1 MAIIFESSTKTF
13 YLDGKGITYAFYIND
28 YGYAEHLYFGKTVAH
43 DDLRYARQRGAFS
56 SFATVPGQDGGT
68 ELNSYHHFPT
78 EAACF
83 GTSDYREPMV
93 LVRGKDGF
101 SSSELLYEGYDIL
114 SEKPKICGMPS
125 SSGGETLVIHLLD
138 TRSALSCDLYYTVW
152 EDASVIARRA
162 VYANTGAE
170 RLTLERAYSFSLS
183 LDERRYDAITLYG
196 AWANERYIQRNPLNR
211 GSFCIDS
218 KRTSSSA
225 ALNPFLAIASE
236 RADENCGDVYGI
248 SLVYSSSF
256 VLKAE
261 GTSDGRTLITGG
273 VNDFSFSWILEAGE
287 RFDTPEV
294 LIAFSPNGL
303 GGMSREL
310 HRMMREYLVRPD
322 YVKRE
327 RPIVINNWEGTYY
340 DFDVEKLKRI
350 ADGVRDTG
358 VDTFVLDDGWFR
370 KNNNSRNSMGDWR
383 VNEKKFP
390 NGLSEL
396 IDYVNGIGYKFGLWI
411 EPEMVSEDSE
421 LYRAHP
427 DWTVGRIGDKHC
439 YGRHQLMLDLT
450 RAEVRDYIVNTVN
463 ELLKNNRIDYVK
475 WDYNRNITEAYSC
488 ALASERQAEFSHR
501 YALGLYD
508 ICERIILA
516 NPDVFFE
523 GCSSGGAR
531 FDPAMLYYFPQ
542 IWTSDNTDAVARTLI
557 QYGTSVAYPLS
568 AASAHVSAVPNHQT
582 GRVTDMTT
590 RCDIAHLG
598 PTGYELDSSLF
609 DDEAR
614 RIIKEQVERYRCI
627 EPLLLDGD
635 LWRTE
640 DPFNSEYFGFVLVSR
655 DKRQAVL
662 TVHRRLCR
670 ANDFPKSFRLAGL
683 DEDFRYLV
691 SGIDKILSGSTL
703 MNVGIPTPFDEKDFQ
718 TKVYYLDAVNANNEE
733 K

>member
-1 MAIIFESSTKTF
+1 MAIIFEPSTKTF
-13 YLDGKGITYAFYIND
+13 YLDGKGITYAFYVNE
-28 YGYAEHLYFGKTVAH
+28 YGYVEHLYFGKTIAH

-56 SFATVPGQDGGT
+56 SLATVPGQDGGT

-78 EAACF
+78 ETAFF

-93 LVRGKDGF
+93 LVRGIDGF
-101 SSSELLYEGYDIL
+101 SSSELLYQGYDIL

-125 SSGGETLVIHLLD
+125 STGGETLVIHISD
-138 TRSALSCDLYYTVW
+138 TRSTLTCDLYYTVW
-152 EDASVIARRA
+152 GDCSVIARRA
-162 VYANTGAE
+162 VYTNKGAD

-183 LDERRYDAITLYG
+183 LGERNYNAVTLYG
-196 AWANERYIQRNPLNR
+196 AWANERHIQRTPLTR
-211 GSFCIDS
+211 GCFCIDS
-218 KRTSSSA
+218 KRTTSSA

-236 RADENCGDVYGI
+236 CADESNGDVYGI

-273 VNDFSFSWILEAGE
+273 VNDFAFSWILNSDESFE
-287 RFDTPEV
+287 TPEV
-294 LIAFSPNGL
+294 LLTFSPCGL

-310 HRMMREYLVRPD
+310 HRMMRDHLLRRN
-322 YVKRE
+322 YVNRR

-350 ADGVRDTG
+350 ADGVKDTG

-370 KNNNSRNSMGDWR
+370 KNNNSKTSLGDWK

-390 NGLSEL
+390 NGLDE
-396 IDYVNGIGYKFGLWI
+396 IIEYVNSIGFHFGLWI
-411 EPEMVSEDSE
+411 EPEMISEDSE

-427 DWTVGRIGDKHC
+427 DWIVGRIGEKHC

-450 RAEVRDYIVNTVN
+450 RADVREYIIDTVN
-463 ELLKNNRIDYVK
+463 RLLQKNRIDYVK
-475 WDYNRNITEAYSC
+475 WDYNRNITEAYSGV
-488 ALASERQAEFSHR
+488 LPSGMQAGFCHK

-508 ICERIILA
+508 ICDRIILA
-516 NPDVFFE
+516 NPEVFFE

-531 FDPAMLYYFPQ
+531 LDPAMLCYFPQ
-542 IWTSDNTDAVARTLI
+542 IWTSDNTDAAERTLI

-568 AASAHVSAVPNHQT
+568 TASAHVSAVPNHQT
-582 GRVTDMTT
+582 GRVTDMAT
-590 RCDIAHLG
+590 RSDIAHLG
-598 PTGYELDSSLF
+598 PTGYELDSSVF
-609 DDEAR
+609 CDEDR
-614 RIIKEQVERYRCI
+614 RIIKEQVEQYRRI

-640 DPFNSEYFGFVLVSR
+640 NPFDSEYFGFMVVSR
-655 DKRQAVL
+655 DKMHAVL

-670 ANDFPKSFRLAGL
+670 TNDFPKFFRVAGL
-683 DEDFRYLV
+683 DDNQYYCV
-691 SGIDKILSGSTL
+691 SGIDRILSGSTL
-703 MNVGIPTPFDEKDFQ
+703 MNIGIPTPFEKNDFQ
-718 TKVYYLDAVNANNEE
+718 TEVYYFDAVNN
-733 K
+733 